1 MAGTNRLSTAIYT
14 STMETLAAHLDDP
27 LWVTSSRSNQTID
40 QPPRA
45 AITSDDESAD
55 ESNAALDTGLR
66 HRNKLL
72 LSLIDIPHYEKVD
85 HIHIFQ
91 GWRTEPI
98 DLRQGIR
105 SPQKNEVPSR
115 LNYLQGRR
123 SSKSVNVAEDLRI
136 PGGSLNG
143 GSRIG
148 KGMDG
153 APSLEIKKPVDLAT
167 VRLRRRGCAGALGT
181 GLIKTSNGLVKAGNG
196 LKYFDTLTAGQKLR
210 LIKTKFTNGVK
221 NTANAAGRGIAFVG
235 RKTKQGIML
244 VLHGTKKGIIATGR
258 GVFIVVFGTIDLTVR
273 GVWHVLKF
281 IGRAG
286 LRGFRNL
293 GKGLSATGKG
303 LQKVGDRME
312 TSAASR
318 LTKKVSPP
326 PEEPHSYG
334 GIPQHQH

>member
-1 MAGTNRLSTAIYT
+1 MKYRRGLCFLFLFIRSTRA
-14 STMETLAAHLDDP
+14 TLAHLA
-27 LWVTSSRSNQTID
+27 S
-40 QPPRA
+40 
-45 AITSDDESAD
+45 ESAPGSTIFRGG
-55 ESNAALDTGLR
+55 EAA
-66 HRNKLL
+66 
-72 LSLIDIPHYEKVD
+72 
-85 HIHIFQ
+85 
-91 GWRTEPI
+91 
-98 DLRQGIR
+98 
-105 SPQKNEVPSR
+105 
-115 LNYLQGRR
+115 
-123 SSKSVNVAEDLRI
+123 KSVNVAEDLRI

-153 APSLEIKKPVDLAT
+153 APSLEIKKTVEDDCIETGYTKSLAT

>member
-1 MAGTNRLSTAIYT
+1 
-14 STMETLAAHLDDP
+14 MEQKEQWRHLAAHLDDP
-27 LWVTSSRSNQTID
+27 LW
-40 QPPRA
+40 PPRA

-66 HRNKLL
+66 HRSTRATLAHL
-72 LSLIDIPHYEKVD
+72 ASESAPGST
-85 HIHIFQ
+85 IFR
-91 GWRTEPI
+91 GGEAA
-98 DLRQGIR
+98 
-105 SPQKNEVPSR
+105 
-115 LNYLQGRR
+115 
-123 SSKSVNVAEDLRI
+123 KSVNVAEDLRI

-143 GSRIG
+143 VTPRSPEEPGGTLG
-148 KGMDG
+148 KTTVEDDCIETGYTK
-153 APSLEIKKPVDLAT
+153 SLAT